1 MVFIFPF
8 LLLSCFL
15 EVPTRV
21 PLFNFLCQALHDD
34 IKNTNFANC
43 ICQLMI
49 KKIII
54 RILSIVMLIA
64 FIAVVSVQWI
74 WMKYSMREGEA
85 RFTSKV
91 YDVLGKAVSLV
102 DQVSER
108 KLYQEVKEQY
118 NILEEQIA
126 ATDQMLDSLEKGK
139 EQRLRTNSASVSIE
153 MQQANGQVTIRHMS
167 VGYQD
172 PLEEYSRYL
181 QEISRSIREV
191 TDRSFPHQLIK
202 SEEEEVKQQT
212 DSLDGQRLSDMIRKV
227 VIRYMKEEDPHNADV
242 AKRLEGVDLDIYLKD
257 EMASTGIKNHFKWK
271 VMKGEEL
278 LKYIKEHGKKGFYYT
293 DLFPNDQIK
302 KDANLC
308 IMFDTKDSLFY
319 NNIGWMF
326 IASGFCIIGLMS
338 VFIITIVVI
347 MRQQKLSVI
356 KNDFINN
363 MTHEFK
369 TPLATISLATAA
381 IEKEKVLNDKNQL
394 LKFNS
399 MIRNENERM
408 NKYVERILLQ
418 AKLDR
423 REVHLKKV
431 NVNLNVLVD
440 ETVEHFRL
448 QVEERGGVIKA
459 DLDPEGYVMQAD
471 EIHMLNVVCNL
482 VDNAIKYSHDS
493 LNIYIFT
500 KREGNRFII
509 GVRDTGIGI
518 PKEAQDKV
526 FKRFYRVPSGNV
538 HNVKG
543 FGLGLS
549 YARSIVELHGG
560 EIHLTSKKNKG
571 TLVEI
576 IFKMEN

>member
-1 MVFIFPF
+1 
-8 LLLSCFL
+8 
-15 EVPTRV
+15 
-21 PLFNFLCQALHDD
+21 
-34 IKNTNFANC
+34 
-43 ICQLMI
+43 MI

-471 EIHMLNVVCNL
+471 EVHMLNVVCNL

-500 KREGNRFII
+500 NREGNRVII

>member
-1 MVFIFPF
+1 
-8 LLLSCFL
+8 
-15 EVPTRV
+15 
-21 PLFNFLCQALHDD
+21 
-34 IKNTNFANC
+34 
-43 ICQLMI
+43 MI

-74 WMKYSMREGEA
+74 WIKYSMREGEA

-91 YDVLGKAVSLV
+91 YDVLGKAVNLV
-102 DQVSER
+102 DQRSELALFQ
-108 KLYQEVKEQY
+108 KVKQQY
-118 NILEEQIA
+118 NDLEKAIA
-126 ATDQMLDSLEKGK
+126 ETDQMLDSLEQGNDHYRSFMPSLSVQISNFDGTTQTTRRMDIDG
-139 EQRLRTNSASVSIE
+139 ELLYLRSLQEA
-153 MQQANGQVTIRHMS
+153 
-167 VGYQD
+167 
-172 PLEEYSRYL
+172 SRYM
-181 QEISRSIREV
+181 REAS
-191 TDRSFPHQLIK
+191 DRSFPHQLIK
-202 SEEEEVKQQT
+202 SEEEEAKQET
-212 DSLDGQRLSDMIRKV
+212 DSLDRQRLSDMIRKV
-227 VIRYMKEEDPHNADV
+227 VIRYMKEEDPHNADIN
-242 AKRLEGVDLDIYLKD
+242 KRLEGVDLDPYLKE
-257 EMASTGIKNHFKWK
+257 EMVNTGIKNRFKWK
-271 VMKGEEL
+271 IMKGEEL
-278 LKYIKEHGKKGFYYT
+278 LEYIRENGKKGFYYT
-293 DLFPNDQIK
+293 ELFPRDQIM

-369 TPLATISLATAA
+369 TPLATISLATSA

-448 QVEERGGVIKA
+448 QVEERGGTIKA
-459 DLDPEGYVMQAD
+459 ELDPEGYVMSAD
-471 EIHMLNVVCNL
+471 EVHMLNVICNL

-500 KREGNRFII
+500 KREGNNFII
-509 GVRDTGIGI
+509 GVRDTGVGI

-549 YARSIVELHGG
+549 YAKSIVELHGG
-560 EIHLTSKKNKG
+560 EIRLTSKKNKG

-576 IFKMEN
+576 IFRMEE

>member
-1 MVFIFPF
+1 
-8 LLLSCFL
+8 
-15 EVPTRV
+15 
-21 PLFNFLCQALHDD
+21 
-34 IKNTNFANC
+34 
-43 ICQLMI
+43 MI

-74 WMKYSMREGEA
+74 WIKYSMKEGEA

-91 YDVLGKAVSLV
+91 YDVLGKAVNLV
-102 DQVSER
+102 DQYSEQS
-108 KLYQEVKEQY
+108 LYQNMMEQY
-118 NILEEQIA
+118 NKLEESIA
-126 ATDQMLDSLEKGK
+126 VTDQILDSLEQGRGHYQ
-139 EQRLRTNSASVSIE
+139 EMFPTLSIE
-153 MQQANGQVTIRHMS
+153 FTQTDGQTTVTRTQR
-167 VGYQD
+167 VL
-172 PLEEYSRYL
+172 PLEAYSRQL
-181 QEISRSIREV
+181 QETSRRLQEAS
-191 TDRSFPHQLIK
+191 DRSFPHQLIK
-202 SEEEEVKQQT
+202 SAEEEASLEV
-212 DSLDGQRLSDMIRKV
+212 DSLNRRRLVDMVRKAL
-227 VIRYMKEEDPHNADV
+227 IRYMKEEDPHNADI
-242 AKRLEGVDLDIYLKD
+242 AKRLQGVDMDPYLRE
-257 EMASTGIKNHFKWK
+257 EMVNTGIKNHFKWK

-293 DLFPNDQIK
+293 ELFPNDQIK

-448 QVEERGGVIKA
+448 QVEERGGIIKA
-459 DLDPEGYVMQAD
+459 DLDPEGYVMNAD
-471 EIHMLNVVCNL
+471 EVHMLNVICNL

-493 LNIYIFT
+493 LNVYIFT

-560 EIHLTSKKNKG
+560 EIRLTSKKNKG

-576 IFKMEN
+576 IFKMEE